1 MQKEKVI
8 SSLGV
13 AMFSIVAFAAP
24 KKGDVINVDQSPSVS
39 PAPVEQTPF
48 WEILVWALVAVV
60 VIGVVVWIGYVIYC
74 KFVAHFETLD
84 NLRATLS
91 AFLQRQNS
99 FNNSRSDSSQTAT
112 LISQSEN
119 RLYNATVQYCDQ
131 KADQLYSNI
140 HASINSAVSPVS
152 EFLSSNDLAATL
164 AKCSEQTV
172 DIQTKLASF
181 LAIAPKI
188 EEMNERMQ
196 KLIGD
201 KPELVN
207 LSIDTAVDLVKQCQ
221 MEGISTAAQVKEVA
235 TVFNKCK
242 ELQFASVS
250 EIAESKKYYDARV
263 AHADAIDELKKTVG
277 NLEEERGD
285 LRQELNLL
293 KQKQMSVAEESVRI
307 KQANDSLSAKN
318 AELGQNLAQVEA
330 ERNRLSAAMKS
341 LCPDDVKADS
351 LINLLKDTQ
360 PELRAE
366 TLALVVQLY
375 WFAQL
380 SRNTPNKIKAAFTK
394 FDETLYELFSEEQEL
409 LQSIRQTIQSFVNA
423 EVFKGTSY
431 EVTWPLL
438 NSSASEHEDHYNREN
453 DEGNRICKVRSAVII
468 NAGNV
473 ESVAR
478 IYTSL

>member
-1 MQKEKVI
+1 MQKEKVL
-8 SSLGV
+8 SSLFV

-24 KKGDVINVDQSPSVS
+24 KKDAVISADQSPSVS
-39 PAPVEQTPF
+39 TPPVEQTPL
-48 WEILVWALVAVV
+48 WEILIWALVAVI
-60 VIGVVVWIGYVIYC
+60 VIGVVVWIGYTIYC
-74 KFVAHFETLD
+74 KFVEHFE
-84 NLRATLS
+84 NLNNLKSNIS

-99 FNNSRSDSSQTAT
+99 FSNSRSDGSQTAN
-112 LISQSEN
+112 LISQSES
-119 RLYNATVQYCDQ
+119 RLYNATVQYCDE
-131 KADQLYSNI
+131 KANQLYANI
-140 HASINSAVSPVS
+140 HASISSAVAPIS
-152 EFLSSNDLAATL
+152 ESLSSNALVATL

-172 DIQTKLASF
+172 DIQTKLDSF
-181 LAIAPKI
+181 LAVAPKI
-188 EEMNERMQ
+188 AEMNEQMQ
-196 KLIGD
+196 KLISE

-207 LSIDTAVDLVKQCQ
+207 LSIDTAVELVKQCQ
-221 MEGISTAAQVKEVA
+221 LEGISTAAQVKEVT

-242 ELQFASVS
+242 ELQFASVT
-250 EIAESKKYYDARV
+250 ELAESKKYYDARV
-263 AHADAIDELKKTVG
+263 AHADAIDELQKTING
-277 NLEEERGD
+277 LEEERGT

-318 AELGQNLAQVEA
+318 AELVQNLAHVEA

-351 LINLLKDTQ
+351 LINLLKDTL

-375 WFAQL
+375 WFARL

-409 LQSIRQTIQSFVNA
+409 LQSIRQSIQSFVNT

-431 EVTWPLL
+431 EVSWPLL
-438 NSSASEHEDHYNREN
+438 NSSASKHEDHYNREN

-468 NAGNV
+468 NAGSV